1 MDSLTQITLGAAV
14 GEVILGKKLGNRA
27 MVWGAVAG
35 TIPDLDVVA
44 NLVTDDIS
52 ALAFHRAI
60 THSLTFSVLASPVL
74 GWLLSRMDQHEGPFL
89 KSSRLADSAK
99 AAAALFLIIGLGAL
113 PMPIPAFEVLK
124 ISAAVTLA
132 IMGFPLLSSYR
143 QSLNGKIA
151 EPEARPGFRLWT
163 WFFFWSIV
171 THPLL
176 DACTTYGTQLFQPF
190 SDYRAALNNI
200 SVVDP
205 LYTIPFLLLVII
217 ASRFTRTTRARRV
230 FNWAGILLSSTYLI
244 ITFFHK
250 TKVNSVFE
258 QSLSSENI
266 AHSRYLTSPT
276 IFNNIL
282 WQGVAESENHYHY
295 GMYSLLDAQP
305 AVDSFVQIP
314 KNHDWIAQWK
324 DERPIKILT
333 WFSDGYYNIL
343 RREDG
348 RLQFNDL
355 RFGSLTGNFD
365 NERDLVFGFILEE
378 KAGKLSVSSSQ
389 ERPPDAG
396 DSFRRL
402 WLRMMGKL

>member
-27 MVWGAVAG
+27 MIWGAVAG

-60 THSLTFSVLASPVL
+60 THSLTFSVLAAPVL
-74 GWLLSRMDQHEGPFL
+74 GWLLHRMDQQEGHFL
-89 KSSRLADSAK
+89 KSPRLADSAK
-99 AAAALFLIIGLGAL
+99 AATALFLIIGLGAL

-143 QSLNGKIA
+143 QSLNGNST
-151 EPEARPGFRLWT
+151 EPEAQPGFRLWT

-258 QSLSSENI
+258 QSLSTENI

-282 WQGVAESENHYHY
+282 WQGLGESENHYHY
-295 GMYSLLDAQP
+295 GMYSLLDARP

-314 KNHDWIAQWK
+314 KNHAWIAQWK
-324 DERPIKILT
+324 DERPIKILA

-343 RREDG
+343 QREDG

-355 RFGSLTGNFD
+355 RFGSLTGKFD
-365 NERDLVFGFILEE
+365 NERALVFGFILEE

-389 ERPPDAG
+389 ERPPEAG

>member
-89 KSSRLADSAK
+89 KSPRLADSAK

-258 QSLSSENI
+258 QSLSTENI

-295 GMYSLLDAQP
+295 GMYSLLDARP